1 MNFIEVKGRLNG
13 PLDSKNSAFDI
24 LKSISLIANEP
35 DSEEAG
41 RELVLRALDKR
52 GQFGAMSS
60 VLDALARQVGLFPY
74 LEPETLNARDRIAYE
89 FHRPDGDDDKLVFHR
104 AQAEVYRRL
113 MEGENVILSA
123 PTSFGKS
130 KIIDAMIA
138 SNKYSNIA
146 IIVPTIALIDETRR
160 RLSAFSDSYKI
171 ITQLAQKPGSK
182 NIFILTAERAVG
194 YEELPIIDFFVIDE
208 FYKIGAFAEDPSR
221 TIALNHAFYRLYK
234 GGGQF
239 YLLGPNIRKIP
250 DGLEAQFRCVFI
262 STNFSTVACD
272 IIPVLDWEEEIPRL
286 VELAA
291 DLDEPTLIF
300 CKSPTRV
307 NEVAKA
313 FISQGIG
320 SDATDLQ
327 TAADWIGDKFHTD
340 WIFGKALT
348 SGIGLHHGR
357 LPRSLAQFAV
367 RMFNQDKLRFLICTS
382 TLIEGVN
389 TKAKNVIILDNVIA
403 KKKYDFFTFNNI
415 KGRSGRMFE
424 HFVGSVY
431 LFNQPPAEELPF
443 VDFPIY
449 TQDAKTPDSLL
460 VQIEDTDLSSAS
472 RLRLSGIREQDVL
485 PLGLIRQN
493 AGLDPQSQVDF
504 AERLDAMNE
513 SLCGQ
518 FMWNQIPQW
527 AQLKATNELIWEYF
541 VKKGHAGVFS
551 GAQLTLK
558 IWSLFS
564 ERNFKTRVNLELR
577 PGRYAAKDVDDAVER
592 VLSFDR
598 NWAGFEFPRLLCAAS
613 RIQEYIFDRRF
624 GQSGEYTFFAS
635 QVEHLFRK
643 SAIVTLEEYGLPLS
657 ISDRINRVLG
667 LSDDLDTAL
676 SQVKAAS
683 PVRCGLDPF
692 ESELLEEVQ
701 RTL

>member
-13 PLDSKNSAFDI
+13 PLDSNNSAFDI

>member
-1 MNFIEVKGRLNG
+1 MNYIEVKGRLN
-13 PLDSKNSAFDI
+13 NSAFDI
-24 LKSISLIANEP
+24 LKAISLIANEP

-52 GQFGAMSS
+52 RQFGAMSP

-74 LEPETLNARDRIAYE
+74 LEPETLSARDRIAYE

-138 SNKYSNIA
+138 SNKYRNIA

-160 RLSAFSDSYKI
+160 RLSAFSDSYKV
-171 ITQLAQKPGSK
+171 ITQLAQKPSSK

-194 YEELPIIDFFVIDE
+194 YEGLPIIEFFVIDE

-272 IIPVLDWEEEIPRL
+272 VIPVLDWEEEIPRL

-291 DLDEPTLIF
+291 NLHEPTLIF
-300 CKSPTRV
+300 CKSPARV

-313 FISQGIG
+313 FMAQGIG

-327 TAADWIGDKFHTD
+327 PAADWIGDNFHVD

-367 RMFNQDKLRFLICTS
+367 RMFNQDRLRFLICTS

-389 TKAKNVIILDNVIA
+389 TKAKNVVILDNVIA

-504 AERLDAMNE
+504 AERLDTMNE
-513 SLCGQ
+513 SLCNQ
-518 FMWNQIPQW
+518 FMWNQIPLW
-527 AQLKATNELIWEYF
+527 AQLKATNELIWEFF

-564 ERNFKTRVNLELR
+564 ERNFKARVNLELR
-577 PGRYAAKDVDDAVER
+577 PGRYAAKDVDEAVER

-624 GQSGEYTFFAS
+624 GRSGEYTFFAS

-676 SQVKAAS
+676 SQVKATS
-683 PVRCGLDPF
+683 PIRCGLDPF